1 MDIHVKEQLPQS
13 WWQVAD
19 CVDRYEAASR
29 NGPPDLRALV
39 ADLAPQCLPAA
50 LAELAAVDMEF
61 RWKAA
66 RPKAVEA
73 YLCEFPEIP
82 AAPGLAE
89 ALIAQEYC
97 LRLRGTNKP
106 TLEEYR
112 QRFPAYDLEKIAGH
126 VKTCMVESD
135 SLGPADGPN
144 AARHEPVPDASP
156 VADPYATVSLANSGT
171 DPRGPAPSK
180 PGVAGPPP
188 EVIGRYIVREELGAG
203 GFGRVYRCYDPELK
217 REVAVKLARA
227 DKPSTT
233 RRDGQFVHEA
243 RSAARLRH
251 PGIVPVLDAGRT
263 DDGLA
268 YIVYEYVA
276 GQTLHQRIAHGDYT
290 REQAVHWCIEIAEA
304 LHYAHGH
311 KIVHR
316 DVAPAN
322 VIIDDQGHS
331 RLTDFGLARLDG
343 AFYRDDYGCVLGSL
357 AYLSPEQARGDSQW
371 AKAPSDLYSLG
382 VVLYELLTGRPP
394 FCVEPTT
401 NLKRFR
407 EQIERSA
414 VDPPRTIDETI
425 PAPLEAVCLKAL
437 AKDPSFRYA
446 TGADLAQALRAAM
459 GPPRINRRRWLGTGA
474 GLLALSAGLAALA
487 LWLWLSRFTRE
498 DSFRIIVKD
507 STGQHLLHEARRP
520 LVDGVA
526 MRVEVTLA
534 KPGYVYVLGYSP
546 DGTVDLHW
554 PEQEYLETQEMV
566 SEVRA
571 PADVHNRQGRLEHG
585 WLQLSKDHGYGWES
599 IVALVMD
606 NRLSQEDLA
615 RLKRIRLESS
625 LTRGGQI
632 RRETEVELGDK
643 LAAFLAE
650 ELKVRTHYWQ
660 PFQHEANFRRP
671 LP

>member
-1 MDIHVKEQLPQS
+1 
-13 WWQVAD
+13 
-19 CVDRYEAASR
+19 
-29 NGPPDLRALV
+29 
-39 ADLAPQCLPAA
+39 
-50 LAELAAVDMEF
+50 
-61 RWKAA
+61 
-66 RPKAVEA
+66 
-73 YLCEFPEIP
+73 
-82 AAPGLAE
+82 
-89 ALIAQEYC
+89 
-97 LRLRGTNKP
+97 
-106 TLEEYR
+106 
-112 QRFPAYDLEKIAGH
+112 
-126 VKTCMVESD
+126 
-135 SLGPADGPN
+135 
-144 AARHEPVPDASP
+144 
-156 VADPYATVSLANSGT
+156 
-171 DPRGPAPSK
+171 
-180 PGVAGPPP
+180 
-188 EVIGRYIVREELGAG
+188 
-203 GFGRVYRCYDPELK
+203 
-217 REVAVKLARA
+217 
-227 DKPSTT
+227 
-233 RRDGQFVHEA
+233 
-243 RSAARLRH
+243 
-251 PGIVPVLDAGRT
+251 
-263 DDGLA
+263 
-268 YIVYEYVA
+268 
-276 GQTLHQRIAHGDYT
+276 
-290 REQAVHWCIEIAEA
+290 
-304 LHYAHGH
+304 
-311 KIVHR
+311 
-316 DVAPAN
+316 
-322 VIIDDQGHS
+322 
-331 RLTDFGLARLDG
+331 
-343 AFYRDDYGCVLGSL
+343 
-357 AYLSPEQARGDSQW
+357 
-371 AKAPSDLYSLG
+371 
-382 VVLYELLTGRPP
+382 LYELLTGRPP